1 MTYSY
6 KIVLDNF
13 FEAREAYWS
22 EEPLTDNP
30 ISAPNY
36 GKAPSP
42 WNLYSAI
49 DPVFKDHE
57 NRIRV
62 PFTDVVKTCS
72 GCCGI
77 FMIVFSFLIT

>member
-6 KIVLDNF
+6 KIVLDSF
-13 FEAREAYWS
+13 FEAREAYWN
-22 EEPLTDNP
+22 EEALTDDP
-30 ISAPNY
+30 ISSPKY

-62 PFTDVVKTCS
+62 PFTDVMKRGQKGKYNILGNVCKS
-72 GCCGI
+72 I
-77 FMIVFSFLIT
+77 K